1 MKPNGEVRFR
11 ADSVNLLN
19 LFLRY
24 WKLLAI
30 SAIAV
35 FIISAA
41 LSFTITP
48 LYRSTVVLYPT
59 TNVVE
64 TQTLFGVQTNTTPLF
79 GDESATEKV
88 LQVLKSDE
96 IKTYLVSKYDLMNHY
111 GISNKAKY
119 KYTMLEIRMQK
130 YIVARKTQYNSVEIS
145 VLDRDPVLAA
155 TIANDIARQVDTV
168 FNKIVMDAGKKGL
181 AAISNSY
188 ADQLRRVKSLEDS
201 LHIIKGSNTL
211 SAIPA
216 SLKTGSENSAWAE
229 VAGKYSP
236 EFLRL
241 VNMFESENQNLSVIR
256 SRLTEARMLA
266 EQTLPYTHIINKA
279 YVSEKKALPKR
290 SVIVISATLSTLLLI
305 FFVLAVSEMFV
316 RDENQSA
323 VSEQ

>member
-1 MKPNGEVRFR
+1 MKPQGEVRFR

-19 LFLRY
+19 ILLRY

-30 SAIAV
+30 SAVAV
-35 FIISAA
+35 FLISAA
-41 LSFTITP
+41 LSFTVTP
-48 LYRSTVVLYPT
+48 LYRSSVVLYPT

-88 LQVLKSDE
+88 LQILKSDE

-111 GISNKAKY
+111 RLSNKAKY
-119 KYTMLEIRMQK
+119 KYTMLDIRMQK
-130 YIVARKTQYNSVEIS
+130 YIVSRKTQYNSIEIS

-155 TIANDIARQVDTV
+155 TMANDIARQIDTV
-168 FNKIVMDAGKKGL
+168 FNKIVMDAGKKGVV
-181 AAISNSY
+181 AIGNSY

-201 LHIIKGSNTL
+201 LHIIAGWNSQ
-211 SAIPA
+211 SAIPTN
-216 SLKTGSENSAWAE
+216 LKAGSESSSWAS
-229 VAGKYSP
+229 VSWKYTP

-241 VNMFESENQNLSVIR
+241 VNMFESENVNLSAIR

-279 YVSEKKALPKR
+279 NVPEKKALPKR
-290 SVIVISATLSTLLLI
+290 SVIVISSTLSALILI
-305 FFVLAVSEMFV
+305 FFVLAVTEMFGSN
-316 RDENQSA
+316 ENQPV
-323 VSEQ
+323 VSK